1 MSHRAK
7 RNAEGEVSVLRTI
20 GKRLAVQLSAFVARN
35 ELFERYGDR
44 PVQPPLDKDAWSE
57 GLEAPEVDSGKP
69 APELLGA
76 AAIKRVVAE
85 GPAVVHHWATW
96 CEACSAEVS
105 LLDTLAARADARMVA
120 LSWDGFEGA
129 DDQTA
134 IAQVTEAQDDFGA
147 GWKHIVVKGKPPH
160 FFRTLGVSHKQIPQT
175 WLVGQNGEVLH
186 RIEGPM
192 TQADVDD
199 LIARASKL

>member
-1 MSHRAK
+1 MT
-7 RNAEGEVSVLRTI
+7 VLRTI
-20 GKRLAVQLSAFVARN
+20 GKRLAVQLSALVARN

-44 PVQPPLDKDAWSE
+44 PVQPPLDKGAWSE
-57 GLEAPEVDSGKP
+57 GLEAAVVDDTSP
-69 APELLGA
+69 DPELLGS

-105 LLDTLAARADARMVA
+105 LLDTLAARADARMLA
-120 LSWDGFEGA
+120 ISWDGFEGA
-129 DDQTA
+129 DEPTA
-134 IAQVTEAQDDFGA
+134 VAQVAEAQNDFGA
-147 GWKHIVVKGKPPH
+147 GWRHMVVKGKPPH
-160 FFRTLGVSHKQIPQT
+160 FFRTLGVTHKQIPQT
-175 WLVGQNGEVLH
+175 WLVGRDGEVLH

-199 LIARASKL
+199 LISRASKL